1 MTINLNIG
9 SNLGDRHANLARAV
23 AMLIDAFAPCRWL
36 ASDIYESEPWGY
48 DSTNA
53 FLNQGLRLEIDS
65 DMQPAEILAL
75 TRKVE
80 QSICADPH
88 RHADGSYRDRVIDI
102 DIITIDHIV
111 MQSPELTLP
120 HPQML
125 NRPFVIIP
133 YNQINGAQ

>member
-23 AMLIDAFAPCRWL
+23 AMLIDAFAPGQWL
-36 ASDIYESEPWGY
+36 ASDIVESEPWGF
-48 DSTNA
+48 DSDNA
-53 FLNQGLRLEIDS
+53 FLNQGLRLDIDS

-80 QSICADPH
+80 QSICSDPH
-88 RHADGSYRDRVIDI
+88 RHPDGSYRDRVIDI

-111 MQSPELTLP
+111 MNSPELTLP
-120 HPQML
+120 HPRML
-125 NRPFVIIP
+125 NRPFVLIP
-133 YNQINGAQ
+133 YNQINKAE